1 MSIHAAERKRVAI
14 SGASGFIGT
23 RLCRYLEGKG
33 HRVYRLVRHPAQ
45 RENEIPWSPQE
56 GIPLLERLEPL
67 DAVIHLAG
75 KNIADGR
82 WTSTRKAEIHQSRVE
97 GTLAL
102 SRTLLA
108 LPHPPQVLL
117 SASAIGFYGDR
128 QDTPVD
134 EDSPP
139 GSGFLAEVC
148 RQWEAAAQPA
158 RDAGIRVVHPRIGVV
173 LSTEGGALAKMLL
186 PFRWGLGGP
195 TGPGTQF
202 MSWIA
207 LADLLRAFHFC
218 MQTESIQ
225 GPVNFTAPHP
235 VT

>member
-1 MSIHAAERKRVAI
+1 
-14 SGASGFIGT
+14 
-23 RLCRYLEGKG
+23 
-33 HRVYRLVRHPAQ
+33 
-45 RENEIPWSPQE
+45 
-56 GIPLLERLEPL
+56 
-67 DAVIHLAG
+67 
-75 KNIADGR
+75 
-82 WTSTRKAEIHQSRVE
+82 
-97 GTLAL
+97 
-102 SRTLLA
+102 
-108 LPHPPQVLL
+108 
-117 SASAIGFYGDR
+117 SAIGFYGDR

-235 VT
+235 VTNRAFAQTLAGQLQRPAGLPLPAFAVSLLFGEMGRELLLSGAKVLPKKLLDAGFSFQHDQLENALWAELKE